1 MLFDRDEDGVL
12 SFQELQ
18 LVMKSIGQRPS
29 GGIHIVFFK
38 ILTEN
43 QVERLLENVREISED
58 YIYDTIEFNEFLQ
71 MMAKQQESEH
81 NRTDLKSAFRN

>member
-38 ILTEN
+38 N
-43 QVERLLENVREISED
+43 
-58 YIYDTIEFNEFLQ
+58 FN
-71 MMAKQQESEH
+71 
-81 NRTDLKSAFRN
+81 